1 MLAADTRSAVGDDA
15 EMIAAAII
23 AARTHKDVFM
33 SGHFGLRC
41 GTDLLKACAGP
52 EWNRAIVD
60 DVTFRPLELRELGIA
75 ADLREAMT
83 RELSA
88 TGSPPENPGWR
99 IAFERYY
106 STRIA
111 AGTAATFVIDDG
123 DRLVAMAS
131 VYRLVNHRSEI
142 FAQPSAYISNVYV
155 VPELRRRGFASRL
168 TQACVAW
175 AREHGCVVARLR
187 TSQVGRPVYWGLGFR
202 PSDELELPLGSPPP
216 AETRH

>member
-1 MLAADTRSAVGDDA
+1 MS
-15 EMIAAAII
+15 AAAAI
-23 AARTHKDVFM
+23 AARTHRDVFM
-33 SGHFGLRC
+33 SGQFGLRC
-41 GTDLLKACAGP
+41 GTDLLKACARP
-52 EWNRAIVD
+52 EWKRVLVEEEKI
-60 DVTFRPLELRELGIA
+60 RPIELYELGAA
-75 ADLREAMT
+75 ADLRERMT

-99 IAFERYY
+99 VAFERFYA
-106 STRIA
+106 TRIA
-111 AGTAATFVIDDG
+111 AGTAATFVIRDT

-175 AREHGCVVARLR
+175 ARDQGCVVARLR
-187 TSQVGRPVYWGLGFR
+187 TSHVGRPVYASLGFS
-202 PSDELELPLGSPPP
+202 PSDELELPLGSSPQSNSN
-216 AETRH
+216 H